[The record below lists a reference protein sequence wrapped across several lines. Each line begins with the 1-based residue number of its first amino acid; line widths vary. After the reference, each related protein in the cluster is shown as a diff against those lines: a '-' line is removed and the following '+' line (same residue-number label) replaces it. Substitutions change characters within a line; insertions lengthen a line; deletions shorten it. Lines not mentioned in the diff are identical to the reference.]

1 VDQRQRLEGQLAQ
14 QQAQKMPRGVQSG
27 IQPTEDGSS
36 NGVPAPGPVPA
47 TPAEE
52 DEAYEVS
59 L

>member
-1 VDQRQRLEGQLAQ
+1 
-14 QQAQKMPRGVQSG
+14 MPRGVQSG
-27 IQPTEDGSS
+27 IQPIEDGSS

-47 TPAEE
+47 APAEE